1 MDRPTFIWMVHINKK
16 QIKLESKTKI
26 YSNHC
31 NIRKQKAYIS
41 CHQTELDTQ
50 TIPSSMKKYLNQ
62 ENSLRNS
69 NRIFVIIPTELKN
82 SPKLLKKHVLRS
94 VTGIHKECL
103 SIIYDKRSLYYYVS
117 NQVLFYPS
125 INLYSITVIEYFFK
139 VIFLSF
145 TLPCCHTGVRSLS
158 SLPKYSQH

>member
-50 TIPSSMKKYLNQ
+50 IIPSSMKKYLNQ

-103 SIIYDKRSLYYYVS
+103 SIIYDKRWHYK
-117 NQVLFYPS
+117 
-125 INLYSITVIEYFFK
+125 INCVTHYFFSK
-139 VIFLSF
+139 KLVGRGTASAKGRDHLSRR
-145 TLPCCHTGVRSLS
+145 T
-158 SLPKYSQH
+158 